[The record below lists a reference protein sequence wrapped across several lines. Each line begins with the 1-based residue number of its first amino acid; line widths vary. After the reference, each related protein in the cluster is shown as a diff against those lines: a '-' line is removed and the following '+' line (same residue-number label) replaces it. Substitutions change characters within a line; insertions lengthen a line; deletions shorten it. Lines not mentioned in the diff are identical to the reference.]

1 MRRCRAASGRAFPV
15 DIRLRVMDA
24 IRKIIPDPI
33 AMKCSRSSER
43 PTIDPAI
50 WRVGSSPDEKTVG
63 ASTKA
68 KKIKPPS
75 QTTSE
80 SSIRN
85 LKNAMGE
92 IIRRN
97 QLNQLSTGRTIAVT
111 YSFVHN
117 CLPSSFPIGLEEI
130 SHMHM
135 QHSLTAV
142 DVNFVSLQAAVFC
155 VQCELLSENNT
166 PRCLACGSG
175 AVLSLSRV
183 LGGSLRTQQTAHLI
197 ADAELDRLVRSL
209 LYTVPNSAPQVA
221 EFDEYR
227 REDEENA
234 VELRGIATGIATVST
249 RHRMRPRHH
258 GPVAMP
264 HPLMNA
270 GEIDLEPGISII
282 AEKAQAL
289 TGATGAAIA
298 LRRGNEIVCRAR
310 TGRTAPDIGVRL
322 QTDSGLSAECV
333 RTGEVLMCNDAE
345 SNPRV
350 DWATCRRM
358 GVRSILVAP
367 LRHFRRTLG
376 VFEVLSSTPHAFDNN
391 DVATMQFLS
400 GMMVAAISRLSSLQ
414 PAPPIASGE

>member
-1 MRRCRAASGRAFPV
+1 
-15 DIRLRVMDA
+15 
-24 IRKIIPDPI
+24 
-33 AMKCSRSSER
+33 
-43 PTIDPAI
+43 
-50 WRVGSSPDEKTVG
+50 
-63 ASTKA
+63 
-68 KKIKPPS
+68 
-75 QTTSE
+75 
-80 SSIRN
+80 
-85 LKNAMGE
+85 
-92 IIRRN
+92 
-97 QLNQLSTGRTIAVT
+97 
-111 YSFVHN
+111 
-117 CLPSSFPIGLEEI
+117 
-130 SHMHM
+130 M
-135 QHSLTAV
+135 QRSLTVA
-142 DVNFVSLQAAVFC
+142 DVNFVSLQTAVFC

-183 LGGSLRTQQTAHLI
+183 LGGSLHGQQTAHLI

-209 LYTVPNSAPQVA
+209 LYTVPQIA
-221 EFDEYR
+221 EAGEEQDEYQVG
-227 REDEENA
+227 ENQIGLPA
-234 VELRGIATGIATVST
+234 AATFSS

-258 GPVAMP
+258 GPVAVP
-264 HPLMNA
+264 HTLINA

-282 AEKAQAL
+282 AEKAQSL

-310 TGRTAPDIGVRL
+310 TGRTAPDVGVRL

-333 RTGEVLMCNDAE
+333 RTGEVLLCDDAE
-345 SNPRV
+345 TNPRV

-400 GMMVAAISRLSSLQ
+400 GMMVATISRLSSLQ
-414 PAPPIASGE
+414 PVAPVAAGE

>member
-1 MRRCRAASGRAFPV
+1 MQRSMTAS
-15 DIRLRVMDA
+15 
-24 IRKIIPDPI
+24 
-33 AMKCSRSSER
+33 
-43 PTIDPAI
+43 
-50 WRVGSSPDEKTVG
+50 
-63 ASTKA
+63 
-68 KKIKPPS
+68 
-75 QTTSE
+75 
-80 SSIRN
+80 
-85 LKNAMGE
+85 
-92 IIRRN
+92 
-97 QLNQLSTGRTIAVT
+97 
-111 YSFVHN
+111 
-117 CLPSSFPIGLEEI
+117 
-130 SHMHM
+130 
-135 QHSLTAV
+135 
-142 DVNFVSLQAAVFC
+142 DVNFLALQSAIFC

-166 PRCLACGSG
+166 TQCLACGSR

-183 LGGSLRTQQTAHLI
+183 LGGSLRGQQTAHLI

-209 LYTVPNSAPQVA
+209 LHTVPQVA
-221 EFDEYR
+221 EAGEDQREYWNG
-227 REDEENA
+227 ENP
-234 VELRGIATGIATVST
+234 VEFPAAASFSS

-258 GPVAMP
+258 GPVPAF
-264 HPLMNA
+264 HPLINA
-270 GEIDLEPGISII
+270 GEMDLEPGISII

-333 RTGEVLMCNDAE
+333 RTGEVLLCDDAE

-350 DWATCRRM
+350 DWATCRGM

-414 PAPPIASGE
+414 PAPPVASGE

>member
-1 MRRCRAASGRAFPV
+1 
-15 DIRLRVMDA
+15 
-24 IRKIIPDPI
+24 
-33 AMKCSRSSER
+33 
-43 PTIDPAI
+43 
-50 WRVGSSPDEKTVG
+50 
-63 ASTKA
+63 
-68 KKIKPPS
+68 
-75 QTTSE
+75 
-80 SSIRN
+80 
-85 LKNAMGE
+85 
-92 IIRRN
+92 
-97 QLNQLSTGRTIAVT
+97 
-111 YSFVHN
+111 
-117 CLPSSFPIGLEEI
+117 
-130 SHMHM
+130 M
-135 QHSLTAV
+135 QRSLTVA
-142 DVNFVSLQAAVFC
+142 DVNFVPLQGAVFC

-183 LGGSLRTQQTAHLI
+183 LGGSLRGQQTAHLI

-209 LYTVPNSAPQVA
+209 LYTVPQVA
-221 EFDEYR
+221 EAEEDQHEYQTG
-227 REDEENA
+227 ENQF
-234 VELRGIATGIATVST
+234 EIAAAATFSS

-258 GPVAMP
+258 GPVAVP
-264 HPLMNA
+264 HPLINA
-270 GEIDLEPGISII
+270 GDIDLEPGISII

-310 TGRTAPDIGVRL
+310 TGRTAPDVGVRL

-333 RTGEVLMCNDAE
+333 RTGEVLLCNDAE

>member
-1 MRRCRAASGRAFPV
+1 MQ
-15 DIRLRVMDA
+15 
-24 IRKIIPDPI
+24 
-33 AMKCSRSSER
+33 RSS
-43 PTIDPAI
+43 
-50 WRVGSSPDEKTVG
+50 TV
-63 ASTKA
+63 A
-68 KKIKPPS
+68 
-75 QTTSE
+75 
-80 SSIRN
+80 
-85 LKNAMGE
+85 
-92 IIRRN
+92 
-97 QLNQLSTGRTIAVT
+97 
-111 YSFVHN
+111 
-117 CLPSSFPIGLEEI
+117 
-130 SHMHM
+130 
-135 QHSLTAV
+135 
-142 DVNFVSLQAAVFC
+142 DVNFVSLQSAVFC
-155 VQCELLSENNT
+155 VQCELLSDNNT

-183 LGGSLRTQQTAHLI
+183 LGGSLRGQQKAHLI

-209 LYTVPNSAPQVA
+209 LYTVPQVA
-221 EFDEYR
+221 EAGEYQDEYR
-227 REDEENA
+227 IGEDQ
-234 VELRGIATGIATVST
+234 VEFPAAASFPP

-258 GPVAMP
+258 GPTLAS
-264 HPLMNA
+264 HPLIHTREINA
-270 GEIDLEPGISII
+270 GEMNLEPGISII

-333 RTGEVLMCNDAE
+333 RTGEVLLCNDAE

-350 DWATCRRM
+350 DWASCRRM

-400 GMMVAAISRLSSLQ
+400 GMMVATISRLSSLQ
-414 PAPPIASGE
+414 PTPPVASGE